1 MASGAASTA
10 EGIAEAI
17 AAVAGEVGSDDFG
30 AQSQYEEE
38 SGGAG
43 TSGVRGNAPSDEP
56 AAQPSVAQLMQMLSQ
71 LINNMPATMAAAI
84 KADKPQSHHDNAKL
98 DIRNFT
104 RINKFTN
111 KHSDWR
117 EWKSQF
123 VYAVAECDNSFAAT
137 LSGMEKRDTPIDMK
151 SDLTVTQSQL

>member
-1 MASGAASTA
+1 MAANAANTA

-17 AAVAGEVGSDDFG
+17 AAVAGEVGSDDLR
-30 AQSQYEEE
+30 APSQYEEE
-38 SGGAG
+38 TGEAG
-43 TSGVRGNAPSDEP
+43 TAGASGSVPSGDP
-56 AAQPSVAQLMQMLSQ
+56 GAQPSITQVMQMLAQ
-71 LINNMPATMAAAI
+71 LINNMPASMAAAI
-84 KADKPQSHHDNAKL
+84 KADKPQSHYDNAKL

-137 LSGMEKRDTPIDMK
+137 LSGME
-151 SDLTVTQSQL
+151 SVTHPST